1 MEAKLNM
8 KAFQEYYP
16 EEFSHCY
23 GCGTNNELGH
33 KLKTYLDGDET
44 ISKFTPKPEHTAL
57 PGFVY
62 GGLIASLID
71 CHSTGTGAAALHKQL
86 DESQKKETYP
96 RCVTA
101 SLKVDYLKPT
111 PIDCTLE
118 LRGKIK
124 EIKGRKVIV
133 ETFLYAKNEICAKGE
148 VIVVQV
154 PDEWKA
160 E

>member
-1 MEAKLNM
+1 M
-8 KAFQEYYP
+8 KAFQEYYDG
-16 EEFSHCY
+16 EFSHCY
-23 GCGTNNELGH
+23 GCGTNNENGH
-33 KLKTYLDGDET
+33 QLKTYWDGNET
-44 ISKFTPKPEHTAL
+44 VSKFNPKPEHTAL

-71 CHSTGTGAAALHKQL
+71 CHSTGTGSAALKNKQIQ
-86 DESQKKETYP
+86 ESEDYENYP

-118 LRGKIK
+118 IRVKIK

-133 ETFLYAKNEICAKGE
+133 ETLLYAKNVICAKGKA
-148 VIVVQV
+148 VVVQV
-154 PDEWKA
+154 PDNWKA
-160 E
+160 K

>member
-1 MEAKLNM
+1 MK
-8 KAFQEYYP
+8 KAFQDFYTK
-16 EEFSHCY
+16 EFSHCY
-23 GCGTNNELGH
+23 GCGTQNEFGH
-33 KLKTYLDGDET
+33 QLKTYWDEDET
-44 ISKFTPKPEHTAL
+44 VSYFTPKPEHTAL

-62 GGLIASLID
+62 GGLLASLID
-71 CHSTGTGAAALHKQL
+71 CHSTGTGAATLHKV
-86 DESQKKETYP
+86 QKKENRKKYYP

-124 EIKGRKVIV
+124 ELKGRKVIV
-133 ETFLYAKNEICAKGE
+133 EVNLIAKGKTCVKGE

-154 PDEWKA
+154 PDNWKA
-160 E
+160 K

>member
-1 MEAKLNM
+1 M
-8 KAFQEYYP
+8 KSFQEYYT
-16 EEFSHCY
+16 EDFSHCY
-23 GCGTNNELGH
+23 GCGTNNALGH
-33 KLKTYLDGDET
+33 QLKTYWDGNET
-44 ISKFTPKPEHTAL
+44 VSKFKPKPEHTAL

-71 CHSTGTGAAALHKQL
+71 CHSTGSGSAALYKN
-86 DESQKKETYP
+86 QKEKTENYP

-118 LRGKIK
+118 LRGTIK

-133 ETFLYAKNEICAKGE
+133 ETRLYAKNEICAKGE

-154 PDEWKA
+154 PDNWKA
-160 E
+160 